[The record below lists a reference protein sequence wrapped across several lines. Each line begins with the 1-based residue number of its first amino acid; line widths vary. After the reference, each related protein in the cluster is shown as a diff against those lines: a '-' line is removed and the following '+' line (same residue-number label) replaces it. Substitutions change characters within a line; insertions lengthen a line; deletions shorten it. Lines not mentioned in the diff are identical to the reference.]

1 MYAVVST
8 GGKQLKVEEGTEAV
22 VEKLD
27 APIGDTVA
35 LDVLF
40 VADGDDIIVDADALQ
55 SAKVKAEIVEHFKG
69 EKQVVFKFKR
79 RKGYKRL
86 KGHRQDQTRIK
97 VTGIDAAD
105 AKKAAKKPAKK
116 AKAETAKA
124 EKKVEKAAAEVET
137 KVKETAKKTEA
148 AAKKAE
154 AEVEA
159 EAKRAEAKVEAEVKM
174 AEAKVEEK
182 KESKPKAETPKA
194 EKKAAPK
201 SEKKAEAATDV
212 ARCEAT
218 KADGE
223 RCKNKAKEGSKYCG
237 VHAKKYDK

>member
-22 VEKLD
+22 VEKLN
-27 APIGDTVA
+27 ASIGDTVA

-55 SAKVKAEIVEHFKG
+55 SAKVNAEVVEHFKG
-69 EKQVVFKFKR
+69 EKQIVFKFKR

-97 VTGIDAAD
+97 VTGIDADA
-105 AKKAAKKPAKK
+105 AKKAAKRPAKKVKAEEKKPAPAKK
-116 AKAETAKA
+116 AEKAPESAEAKA
-124 EKKVEKAAAEVET
+124 
-137 KVKETAKKTEA
+137 KE

-154 AEVEA
+154 TKVKAEVE
-159 EAKRAEAKVEAEVKM
+159 KVEAKVEAEVEK
-174 AEAKVEEK
+174 AKAKVEAKPEK
-182 KESKPKAETPKA
+182 KA
-194 EKKAAPK
+194 EKKPEKA
-201 SEKKAEAATDV
+201 EKKPEKAEKKPEAKDEAV
-212 ARCEAT
+212 LCAAT
-218 KADGE
+218 KANGDP
-223 RCKNKAKEGSKYCG
+223 CTNKAKEGSEYCG